1 MEKIK
6 EKVRQTWNAIT
17 FPYGIDEEYDE
28 QCDNAFLKLMD
39 NVIVFSWGLYG
50 IVAIISLY
58 FFITR
63 EFL

>member
-6 EKVRQTWNAIT
+6 EKARQVWEAIT
-17 FPYGIDEEYDE
+17 YPYGINEEYDR
-28 QCDNAFLKLMD
+28 QCDNAFLKLVD
-39 NVIVFSWGLYG
+39 RVVVFSWCLYG

-63 EFL
+63 ELL